1 MSSNNEQRQRR
12 AQVSARLDPPILEL
26 VEHVAAAERRPVSS
40 LVRNIVTDW
49 ARAREGQA
57 GQVAA

>member
-1 MSSNNEQRQRR
+1 VAEK
-12 AQVSARLDPPILEL
+12 VSARLDPPILEL

-49 ARAREGQA
+49 ARAREVKLVRWRFHGKD
-57 GQVAA
+57 GRR